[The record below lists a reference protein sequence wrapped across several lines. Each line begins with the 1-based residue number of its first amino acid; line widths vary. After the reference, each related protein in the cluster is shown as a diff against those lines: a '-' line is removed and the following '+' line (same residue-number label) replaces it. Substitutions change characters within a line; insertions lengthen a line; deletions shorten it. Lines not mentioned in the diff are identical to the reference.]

1 MPILTTTAITGIT
14 FTADYGFSKVGL
26 GLSVLNDK
34 ARLQRQTRVV
44 GTYAYHLPLSESQ
57 NLHFG
62 VSFGFMNR
70 REVADVATFY
80 SAISYK
86 IKLTDGNEGIGI
98 EPKVALRGVKGLDNM
113 WDAGAQLTLVDEQ
126 ILLLGLYHS
135 TESATFGLGMN
146 YKKKYLIS
154 GMYTTE
160 TSSLTGYSN
169 GTFELSL
176 RVFLSSKLQ

>member
-14 FTADYGFSKVGL
+14 FRADYGFSKVGL

-57 NLHFG
+57 NLYFG
-62 VSFGFMNR
+62 VSFGFMNQ

-86 IKLTDGNEGIGI
+86 VNLTHGNE
-98 EPKVALRGVKGLDNM
+98 E
-113 WDAGAQLTLVDEQ
+113 LVYNQ
-126 ILLLGLYHS
+126 
-135 TESATFGLGMN
+135 
-146 YKKKYLIS
+146 
-154 GMYTTE
+154 
-160 TSSLTGYSN
+160 
-169 GTFELSL
+169 
-176 RVFLSSKLQ
+176 KLF